1 MDYMTLREA
10 SEKWG
15 ISTRQIN
22 YYCAEDRIPGA
33 VKMAGVWLLPKTAVK
48 PQDGRYK
55 KREDDLALSA
65 GLCFE
70 LDSNGYLTV
79 AAYNCRKARQLL
91 QEDQFDL
98 AIMDVNLPDGNGF
111 DLCREVKAIKPELPV
126 IFLTANDLEQD
137 VLNGFDL
144 GAEDYITK
152 PFNMQIFLRRVEVAL
167 RRGSKVTAPPADR
180 WTDGFL
186 LLDFGALTAVRGG
199 EKLSITPNE
208 YKLLKALTENAGNII
223 TRQLL
228 LERLWDCDGNFIDD
242 HTLTVTMNR
251 LRAKIEND
259 DHTYIKTIRG
269 MGYIWAGGKQ

>member
-1 MDYMTLREA
+1 M
-10 SEKWG
+10 
-15 ISTRQIN
+15 
-22 YYCAEDRIPGA
+22 RIL
-33 VKMAGVWLLPKTAVK
+33 VI
-48 PQDGRYK
+48 
-55 KREDDLALSA
+55 EDDLALSA

-91 QEDQFDL
+91 QEDPFDL
-98 AIMDVNLPDGNGF
+98 AIMDVNLPDGDGF
-111 DLCREVKAIKPELPV
+111 DLCREAKAIKPELPV
-126 IFLTANDLEQD
+126 IFLTANDLDQD

-152 PFNMQIFLRRVEVAL
+152 PFHMQIFLRRVEVAI
-167 RRGSKVTAPPADR
+167 RRGNKATVPLADR

-186 LLDFGALTAVRGG
+186 LIDFGALTAVRGG
-199 EKLSITPNE
+199 GKLSITPNE
-208 YKLLKALTENAGNII
+208 YKLLKALTEHAGNII

-251 LRAKIEND
+251 LRAKIEYD

-269 MGYIWAGGKQ
+269 MGYIWTGGRQ

>member
-1 MDYMTLREA
+1 M
-10 SEKWG
+10 
-15 ISTRQIN
+15 
-22 YYCAEDRIPGA
+22 RIL
-33 VKMAGVWLLPKTAVK
+33 VI
-48 PQDGRYK
+48 
-55 KREDDLALSA
+55 EDDLALSA

-70 LDSNGYLTV
+70 LDSNDYLTV

-91 QEDQFDL
+91 QEDLFDL
-98 AIMDVNLPDGNGF
+98 VIMDVNLPDGNGF
-111 DLCREVKAIKPELPV
+111 DLCQEVKAIKPELPV

-152 PFNMQIFLRRVEVAL
+152 PFHMQIFLRRVEVAI
-167 RRGSKVTAPPADR
+167 RRGNKVTVASADC

-251 LRAKIEND
+251 LRAKIENAA
-259 DHTYIKTIRG
+259 HTYIKTIRG
-269 MGYIWAGGKQ
+269 MGYIWTGGKQ